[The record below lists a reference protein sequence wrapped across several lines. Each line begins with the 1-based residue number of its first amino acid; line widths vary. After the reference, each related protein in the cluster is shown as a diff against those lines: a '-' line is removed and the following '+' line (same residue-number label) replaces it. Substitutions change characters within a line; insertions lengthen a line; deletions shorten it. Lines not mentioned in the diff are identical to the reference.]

1 MIRFLSALAHF
12 LLIFRRI
19 AGAMA
24 CRSKTAHG
32 GQAADRPYMVGEID
46 IATAA
51 KAIAGQASLVRG
63 YPVVPAGIAP
73 EKI

>member
-1 MIRFLSALAHF
+1 MDMIRFLSALAHF

-19 AGAMA
+19 TGAMVVRQA
-24 CRSKTAHG
+24 RG
-32 GQAADRPYMVGEID
+32 GQPADRRHTDGEIV

-63 YPVVPAGIAP
+63 YPVVPAGIAL
-73 EKI
+73 ERI